1 MNGRFDSS
9 TTAFEPPEDYR
20 LGIRGGPL
28 LPSAV
33 RARLSPAIARDIITG
48 EPGQFAL
55 FYSDVAPTGQR
66 FAIALALAGLA
77 EQIPIISV
85 QRGRLRA
92 TSDVA
97 WWEPVDEADA
107 SRGMLAS
114 STRLPALV
122 GHAGV
127 VSNDPYRTLAIL
139 RDELT
144 DVPIDL
150 YPPDLAPQQRAWTER
165 IFFDLPSG
173 VRHRSA

>member
-66 FAIALALAGLA
+66 FAIALADRK
-77 EQIPIISV
+77 SV
-85 QRGRLRA
+85 
-92 TSDVA
+92 V
-97 WWEPVDEADA
+97 
-107 SRGMLAS
+107 
-114 STRLPALV
+114 
-122 GHAGV
+122 
-127 VSNDPYRTLAIL
+127 
-139 RDELT
+139 
-144 DVPIDL
+144 
-150 YPPDLAPQQRAWTER
+150 
-165 IFFDLPSG
+165 
-173 VRHRSA
+173 